1 MGEFRERIEKTKM
14 EKLYYNI
21 KNKLKRYDQ
30 VT

>member
-14 EKLYYNI
+14 EKLYHNI
-21 KNKLKRYDQ
+21 KNKLKSYDQ